1 MIYSKIDTEIQDAVT
16 TINTLSLRVMLH
28 SKDTVKYI
36 TRSEVTP
43 RARWLRQI
51 TTTWQSFNTSEVKL
65 HVLPLI
71 YLYLNKIIS
80 S

>member
-51 TTTWQSFNTSEVKL
+51 TTT
-65 HVLPLI
+65 
-71 YLYLNKIIS
+71 
-80 S
+80 

>member
-1 MIYSKIDTEIQDAVT
+1 MQLQLLAFQASHFHIITDRTMIYSKIDTEIQDAVT

-51 TTTWQSFNTSEVKL
+51 TTT
-65 HVLPLI
+65 
-71 YLYLNKIIS
+71 
-80 S
+80 